1 MLKYLNKVNFQQQQK
16 LLKTFY
22 YNYIHNSNPVIRKKE
37 TDFRETNLKKK
48 EVQLF
53 TCRALSKALLHSLE
67 LLIIF

>member
-37 TDFRETNLKKK
+37 TDFRETN
-48 EVQLF
+48 
-53 TCRALSKALLHSLE
+53 
-67 LLIIF
+67 